1 MNHIRRY
8 ILVAL
13 SVVVA
18 VLASFL
24 ITKDI
29 NANSVITLLDGKSDF
44 SISDFYNRVEA
55 NREEKTIDPNV
66 VVVNIDSVFDR
77 ADLAALLE
85 AVEQCHPKVVGIDA
99 LFAYPKD
106 EASDHAL
113 ITTLKRYVKN
123 IVLAAQLDEETQCVT
138 SNFATQ
144 SVPQAGW
151 GVVNLVSKG
160 RHGVVRTYRPLY
172 AAKDTFPSFALSVCE
187 HMSVPVRRTAKVQ
200 HIYYS
205 DHEFVTLNPSE
216 VKSHA
221 DLIHGKVV
229 LLGTIGEAA
238 DLHVTPLSFDY
249 PGVLIHANIISNMLD
264 GKYLTV
270 VDDVLNWFIGIVL
283 AIGMAFFYLSL
294 SGRKSKPVAI
304 RLTLVLLVALG
315 IVLGCFVYSVFR
327 VSINVPKI
335 LLIVALG
342 QLALDV
348 YFACEDFLTN
358 RLFKKT
364 KK

>member
-1 MNHIRRY
+1 MNFRKY

-29 NANSVITLLDGKSDF
+29 NANTIITLLDGNSDF

-55 NREEKTIDPNV
+55 NRGEKTVDSNV

-85 AVEQCHPKVVGIDA
+85 NVERCHPKVVGIDA
-99 LFAYPKD
+99 LFAHPKN
-106 EASDHAL
+106 ETSDHAL
-113 ITTLKRYVKN
+113 VSTLKRYSKN
-123 IVLAAQLDEETQCVT
+123 IVLATQLDEETQRMK
-138 SNFATQ
+138 SNFAIR
-144 SVPQAGW
+144 SVPKARW

-160 RHGVVRTYRPLY
+160 SHGVVRTYRPLY
-172 AAKDTFPSFALSVCE
+172 VAKDTFPSFALSVCE
-187 HMSVPVRRTAKVQ
+187 CMNVPVRCTEQVQ

-205 DHEFVTLNPSE
+205 DHEFITINPSE
-216 VKSHA
+216 VKSYTDA
-221 DLIHGKVV
+221 ICGKVV
-229 LLGTIGEAA
+229 LLGTIDEAS
-238 DLHVTPLSFDY
+238 DLHVTPLSMDY
-249 PGVLIHANIISNMLD
+249 PGALIHANIISNMLD
-264 GKYLTV
+264 GMYLTV
-270 VDDVLNWFIGIVL
+270 VDDVLDWVIGVLL

-304 RLTLVLLVALG
+304 RLTLVALVAVG

-335 LLIVALG
+335 LLIMALG
-342 QLALDV
+342 QLTLDV
-348 YFACEDFLTN
+348 YFACEDFLITK
-358 RLFKKT
+358 LFKKT